1 MGIQWKRVSCV
12 HIPSIL
18 YKCKR
23 QGALE
28 EWIDSATFL
37 AYRAL
42 AMVFPGP
49 PHCTPVPKKSRSLQ
63 LYILV
68 ECKRQGAFLK
78 ISAILSL
85 GSIIVSKVLK
95 CNSLSLSLNLQRVE
109 QCLDVGIKSLQAT
122 SLGLSKKCITIKCI
136 FLLLCDF
143 IGF

>member
-1 MGIQWKRVSCV
+1 
-12 HIPSIL
+12 L
-18 YKCKR
+18 
-23 QGALE
+23 L
-28 EWIDSATFL
+28 
-37 AYRAL
+37 YRAL
-42 AMVFPGP
+42 AMVFSEP

-143 IGF
+143 IGFWVNFLKFFLFRYLILLDFEWIYWICVFFFIMWFH